1 MKPWSLAEPYVSF
14 DEAFERILLESDF
27 FISYACVLHLSFN
40 WSLCTKEPDNG
51 SYFLNLK
58 LPEVLS
64 SQSEEV
70 MARYSD
76 PVSKT
81 TLAG

>member
-1 MKPWSLAEPYVSF
+1 VSF
-14 DEAFERILLESDF
+14 DEAFERILLESDLCM
-27 FISYACVLHLSFN
+27 SYAWVLHLSLS
-40 WSLCTKEPDNG
+40 WSLCTKEPDSG

-58 LPEVLS
+58 LPDVLS
-64 SQSEEV
+64 SQRAEV
-70 MARYSD
+70 TARYSL